1 MSSDLRQGMT
11 EQDQRQDQRQDPG
24 RAGTSQPSVLGT
36 EPAPPAQQAP
46 RPQQHRT
53 PLIPSDRPARVVIVG
68 AGLMG
73 NWWARE
79 VVESPV
85 AELVGIA
92 DLVEGAPQKVI
103 TDSGAPDP
111 DAIAVGT
118 DGVDLAREVGADL
131 LINPTVPVAHHPVTV
146 RALHAGIPVL
156 GEKPVT
162 ETLPEAISLVA
173 HAELTGV
180 PFMVSQSRRFFRQVR
195 QLQEFVASHGPTVL
209 TSAFFSLFE
218 EHEGYRRTQLH
229 PLLRDMG
236 IHAFDTARYVLGTD
250 PVAVTAHGA
259 RPDWS
264 VYTHDASVSA
274 TFEMSDGSLFVYNGT
289 WNARGAAT
297 WWNSEWRI
305 GGQHGTA
312 LWDGTGSPVLSTAD
326 EEETARLNAQIAEQP
341 APGSE
346 PDQIAASL
354 IEFVTALR
362 EGRTPMC
369 EVHENLLSY
378 AMVEAAVASVDHGTR
393 IEIDPL
399 LEEARAQAI
408 AAETDPEARELMQ
421 SWTSVREVLE
431 NWQAQQA

>member
-1 MSSDLRQGMT
+1 MSSETTTTNDA
-11 EQDQRQDQRQDPG
+11 PG
-24 RAGTSQPSVLGT
+24 HAGEAAASDRSPAEARREAQARAR
-36 EPAPPAQQAP
+36 EAARIPA
-46 RPQQHRT
+46 
-53 PLIPSDRPARVVIVG
+53 DRPARVVIVG
-68 AGLMG
+68 AGSMG
-73 NWWARE
+73 DWWARE
-79 VVESPV
+79 VVDSPV
-85 AELVGIA
+85 AELVGVA
-92 DLVEGAPQKVI
+92 DLVEGAPAKVI
-103 TDSGAPDP
+103 AGCGAEDP
-111 DAIAVGT
+111 SSIATGT
-118 DGVDLAREVGADL
+118 DGVDLALEVGADL

-180 PFMVSQSRRFFRQVR
+180 PFMVSQSRRFFPQVR
-195 QLQEFVASHGPTVL
+195 QLQAFVADHGPTVI

-218 EHEGYRRTQLH
+218 EHEGYRRHQLH
-229 PLLRDMG
+229 PMLRDMG
-236 IHAFDTARYVLGTD
+236 IHAFDTARYILGTD

-259 RPDWS
+259 RPEWS
-264 VYTHDASVSA
+264 VYDHDATVSA

-305 GGQHGTA
+305 GAQHGTA
-312 LWDGTGSPVLSTAD
+312 TWDGTGLPVLSTAD
-326 EEETARLNAQIAEQP
+326 EEETARLQEWIAQQP
-341 APGSE
+341 DPDSE

-362 EGRTPMC
+362 EVRTPMC
-369 EVHENLLSY
+369 EVHENLLSF

-399 LEEARAQAI
+399 LEEARQQAI
-408 AAETDPEARELMQ
+408 AAEAHPEARELMQ

-431 NWQAQQA
+431 AWQEAQG